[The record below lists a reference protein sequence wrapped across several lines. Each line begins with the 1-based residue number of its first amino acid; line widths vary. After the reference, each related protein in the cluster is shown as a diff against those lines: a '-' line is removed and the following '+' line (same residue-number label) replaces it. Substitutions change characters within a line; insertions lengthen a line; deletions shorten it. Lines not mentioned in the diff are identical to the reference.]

1 MGSSCMVSIALKLVM
16 VVAIAKTVTPIHAS
30 AWGNEPD
37 EAASQAKIGQLE
49 RVSVSGMALPDP
61 SWVSYRDTFT
71 AMTMYIGAAVQSDLL
86 EPRFRLKPLIP
97 SPPKSEDLRLRLVGP
112 NTSEFIPMSGLWGEV
127 PLREAAAKD
136 GADFTLNAE
145 PGSFQLVRIIAVR
158 RLESGQYTPSYLRA
172 ACTKSLEVLRGM
184 NLAYKVVMAFKSC
197 KGVRFY
203 LQRMD
208 GSNLMEAK
216 DSGLKALVSD
226 APEDYSVLEYRFDQS
241 ASLEMIKF
249 DEPVI
254 AIVPIYER

>member
-1 MGSSCMVSIALKLVM
+1 MCAKALLSLLIAATPLASLCEEREPTEGVGQT
-16 VVAIAKTVTPIHAS
+16 AAPAKEI
-30 AWGNEPD
+30 
-37 EAASQAKIGQLE
+37 LE
-49 RVSVSGMALPDP
+49 RVSINAKGVRDP
-61 SWVSYRDTFT
+61 NWISYRDTFT
-71 AMTMYIGAAVQSDLL
+71 AMNMYRGAVVDSDPL
-86 EPRFRLKPLIP
+86 EPRFRLKPLMP
-97 SPPKSEDLRLRLVGP
+97 SPPRSEDLRMRLVGP
-112 NTSEFIPMSGLWGEV
+112 NTNEFIPMSGLWGEV
-127 PLREAAAKD
+127 PLREAAVKD

-145 PGSFQLVRIIAVR
+145 PGTFQFVRIIAVR

-184 NLAYKVVMAFKSC
+184 NLAYKIVMAFKSC

-208 GSNLMEAK
+208 GSNLVEAK
-216 DSGLKALVSD
+216 DNGLKTLVSD